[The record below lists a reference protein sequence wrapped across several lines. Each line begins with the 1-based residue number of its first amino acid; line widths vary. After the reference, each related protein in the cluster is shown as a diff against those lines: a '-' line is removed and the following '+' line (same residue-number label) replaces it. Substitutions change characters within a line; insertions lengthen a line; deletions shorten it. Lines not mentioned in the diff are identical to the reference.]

1 MDIRV
6 TTYKD
11 LIDHCL
17 DFLGANP
24 DASATRDCRRAI
36 QNGYRDLASRHRWAY
51 YYTRGR
57 LNTVAPFQDGTIA
70 YSQAT
75 RTVTLTPQSSSG
87 FPVWAGQGML
97 VITNVVYE
105 VATSPTSTTL
115 ILTQQSNPGADV
127 APGQVYT
134 LYQDTY
140 PLPVDCQAI
149 DRLILVNNAFS
160 MWYEH
165 PSSWLERQRIYR
177 NPAVPRSY
185 TIRGT
190 PDYLGSLAISFYPVP
205 DNIYNFDYIYQRRPR
220 PLLKDQLSAGAV
232 STTTGTLT
240 VTGTGTTW
248 DPSLVGSVVRVGS
261 DNVNL
266 PTGLSGS
273 YPAHYERI
281 IVAVPTTTSLTVDAT
296 FDASVGPVK
305 YLISDPVDM
314 EELSM
319 LTALQRSV
327 EFQLSQSRNKES
339 RAQALADYKMA
350 LIEAMEA
357 DSRNFAMESSG
368 SQRMFPYRLA
378 NMPRGPDIS

>member
-1 MDIRV
+1 MDIRL

-36 QNGYRDLASRHRWAY
+36 QNGYRDLASRHHWIY

-57 LNTVAPFQDGTIA
+57 LNTVAPYQAGTIS
-70 YSQAT
+70 YTHAT
-75 RTVTLTPQSSSG
+75 RTVALTGGQ
-87 FPVWAGQGML
+87 FPTWAGQGML
-97 VITNVVYE
+97 SIVNVVYE
-105 VATSPTSTTL
+105 VATSPDASTL

-165 PSSWLERQRIYR
+165 PSAWLERQRIYR
-177 NPAVPRSY
+177 GPAVPRSY

-190 PDYLGSLAISFYPVP
+190 PDYLGSLAISFFPPP
-205 DNIYNFDYIYQRRPR
+205 DNHYDFDYIYQRRPR
-220 PLLKDQLSAGAV
+220 PLLKDQVMAGAAGV
-232 STTTGTLT
+232 VAGSLVVG
-240 VTGTGTTW
+240 GTGTAW
-248 DPSLVGSVVRVGS
+248 DASLVGSVFRLGY
-261 DNVNL
+261 DNQNL
-266 PTGLSGS
+266 PTGLAGS
-273 YPAHYERI
+273 YPASYERI
-281 IVAVPTTTSLTVDAT
+281 IVDVPDAQTLVVDAP
-296 FDASVGPVK
+296 FDQSLGPLK

-314 EELSM
+314 EELAM
-319 LTALQRSV
+319 MTALERSV
-327 EFQLSQSRNKES
+327 EFQLSMSRNKES
-339 RAQALADYKMA
+339 RVQAMTAYKVA
-350 LIEAMEA
+350 LVEAMEA
-357 DSRNFAMESSG
+357 DSRNFSMESSG